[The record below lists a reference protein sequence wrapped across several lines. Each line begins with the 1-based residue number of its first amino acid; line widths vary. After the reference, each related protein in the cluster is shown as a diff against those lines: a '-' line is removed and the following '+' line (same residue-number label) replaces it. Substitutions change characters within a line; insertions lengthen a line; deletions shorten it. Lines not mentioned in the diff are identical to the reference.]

1 MAFLP
6 LVGTFLR
13 DHNFIIDKDRLF
25 NLPNLPSELTF
36 QTHLP
41 TFPHIPLPKAKP
53 RIQTETLNLLE
64 WPRLCRH
71 LATFT
76 ATNIGTVAAQ
86 QLQLPQTQAESEAL
100 LSQTVE
106 ATELESTIGG
116 LQFGGIRDIGVSL
129 ERARVQGILSGDEL
143 LDIATTLAGA
153 RRLRRLIDK
162 QDELPVLQAL
172 VADLRTFPEL
182 EQEIHRC
189 IDDRGKVADRAS
201 VKLGNVRQQLKVVRD
216 RIYSKLQRILQRQ
229 SNAVQENL
237 ITQRSDRFVLPVKAD
252 RKDAIPGIVHDTST
266 SGATLY
272 VEPHSV
278 VDNGNK
284 RRALR
289 KEEEIEEES
298 IRQLLTYQ
306 VAEVLPELEHLMITV
321 VRLDLAAAR
330 ARYGLWMEG
339 NAPRFVQGE
348 QITLRQLKHPLLLW
362 QQKKEQS
369 GKVVPTDLVIRP
381 DLRVIAITGPNTG
394 GKTVTLK
401 TLGLTAL
408 MAKVGM
414 FIPAKEPVELPWF
427 DSVLADIGDEQSIEQ
442 SLSTFSGHVKRI
454 GRILDELESS
464 ANESESSEESANS
477 LVLLDEVGA
486 GTDPSEGSA
495 LAIALLKH
503 LADHTRLTVATTH
516 YGELKALKYEDERF
530 ENASVEFDDVKLA
543 PTYRLLWG
551 IPGRSNALSIA
562 QRLGLKEDVLELA
575 RKRMGGASE
584 DVNQVIEGLES
595 QRRRQENRAAEAEK
609 LVAKAEK
616 FYKEVEARA
625 QSLRDR
631 EQKLKRQQEK
641 SVETAL
647 LHARAEVAKVIRELQ
662 KGDKS
667 GQDAQKATEALNA
680 IEEKRLPTGQHPA
693 KVKSAGT
700 GYRPKEGERVRLA
713 SLGGQVAEVIE
724 EADDDGKVA
733 VRFGIMKMSVDLSD
747 IESLKGEKAEPV
759 EKKPKAQP
767 VAKSVPEAPM
777 VKTQSNTVDLRG
789 MRVSEAESVIEEAIA
804 RAKGPL
810 WIVHGHGTGKL
821 RRGVQEYLKM
831 HPQVKS
837 FEAAEQV
844 DGGKGVTVAKL

>member
-1 MAFLP
+1 M
-6 LVGTFLR
+6 
-13 DHNFIIDKDRLF
+13 
-25 NLPNLPSELTF
+25 
-36 QTHLP
+36 
-41 TFPHIPLPKAKP
+41 PKANLQ
-53 RIQTETLNLLE
+53 IQTETLNLLE

-86 QLQLPQTQAESEAL
+86 QLPIPSSKAESEAL
-100 LSQTVE
+100 LAQTVE
-106 ATELESTIGG
+106 AAELESTIGG
-116 LQFGGIRDIGVSL
+116 LQFGGIRDIGISL

-143 LDIATTLAGA
+143 LDIATTLSGA
-153 RRLRRLIDK
+153 RRLRRQIEK
-162 QDELPVLQAL
+162 QDDLPVLQAL
-172 VADLRTFPEL
+172 VADVRTFPEL

-201 VKLGNVRQQLKVVRD
+201 VKLGSVRQQIKVVRD
-216 RIYSKLQRILQRQ
+216 RIYAKLQRILQRQ
-229 SNAVQENL
+229 GNAVQENL

-289 KEEEIEEES
+289 KEEELEEEA
-298 IRQLLTYQ
+298 IRQQLTYQ
-306 VAEVLPELEHLMITV
+306 VAEVLPELEHLIITV

-339 NAPRFVQGE
+339 NAPRFVQSE

-369 GKVVPTDLVIRP
+369 NKVVPTDLVMRP
-381 DLRVIAITGPNTG
+381 DLRVVAITGPNTG

-454 GRILDELESS
+454 GRILEELDK
-464 ANESESSEESANS
+464 SEADSANS

-503 LADHTRLTVATTH
+503 LADRTRLTVATTH
-516 YGELKALKYEDERF
+516 YGELKALKYEDDRF

-562 QRLGLKEDVLELA
+562 QRLGLNEDVLAIA
-575 RKRMGGASE
+575 RKRMSGANE
-584 DVNQVIEGLES
+584 DVNQVIEGLEA
-595 QRRRQENRAAEAEK
+595 QRRRQETRAAEAEQ

-631 EQKLKRQQEK
+631 EQALKRQQEK
-641 SVETAL
+641 AVETAL
-647 LHARAEVAKVIRELQ
+647 LHARAEVAKVIRALQ
-662 KGDKS
+662 KGDKT

-680 IEEKRLPTGQHPA
+680 IEEKRLPTGEHPA
-693 KVKSAGT
+693 KVKNAGT
-700 GYRPKEGERVRLA
+700 GYRPKTGERVRLA

-724 EADDDGKVA
+724 EADDDGTVS

-747 IESLKGEKAEPV
+747 IESLKGEKAEPI
-759 EKKPKAQP
+759 EKKPKSQGLQP

-777 VKTQSNTVDLRG
+777 VKTERNTVDLRG
-789 MRVSEAESVIEEAIA
+789 MRVVEAESVIEAAIA
-804 RAKGPL
+804 RANGPL
-810 WIVHGHGTGKL
+810 WIIHGHGTGKL
-821 RRGVQEYLKM
+821 RRGVQEYLKL

-837 FEAAEQV
+837 FEAAEQA
-844 DGGKGVTVAKL
+844 DGGKGVTVAKI

>member
-1 MAFLP
+1 LWSLFLIILIISKKPNEQKKNIESP
-6 LVGTFLR
+6 LSNATL
-13 DHNFIIDKDRLF
+13 D
-25 NLPNLPSELTF
+25 
-36 QTHLP
+36 
-41 TFPHIPLPKAKP
+41 
-53 RIQTETLNLLE
+53 IQTETLTLLE

-76 ATNIGTVAAQ
+76 ATNLGTTAAQ
-86 QLQLPQTQAESEAL
+86 RLPIPTNRIESEAL
-100 LSQTVE
+100 LAQTVE
-106 ATELESTIGG
+106 VTQLESTAGG
-116 LQFGGIRDIGVSL
+116 LQFGGIRDIGVAL
-129 ERARVQGILSGDEL
+129 ERAQVQGILSGDEL
-143 LDIATTLAGA
+143 LEIATTLAGT
-153 RRLRRLIDK
+153 RRLRRQIDSR
-162 QDELPVLQAL
+162 DDVPVLQSL

-182 EQEIHRC
+182 EQEILRC

-201 VKLGNVRQQLKVVRD
+201 EQLATVRQQLKVVRD
-216 RIYSKLQRILQRQ
+216 RIYTKLQSILQRQ
-229 SNAVQENL
+229 SGAIQENL
-237 ITQRSDRFVLPVKAD
+237 ITQRSDRFVIPVKAD
-252 RKDAIPGIVHDTST
+252 RKDAIAGIVHDVST

-278 VDNGNK
+278 VENGNK

-289 KEEEIEEES
+289 KQEEVEEEA
-298 IRQLLTYQ
+298 IRQKLTYQ
-306 VAEVLPELEHLMITV
+306 IAEVLPELEHLIITV
-321 VRLDLAAAR
+321 VRLDLASAR
-330 ARYGLWMEG
+330 ARYGLWMDG
-339 NAPRFVQGE
+339 NAPRFVADTE

-369 GKVVPTDLVIRP
+369 SAVVPTDLVMRP
-381 DLRVIAITGPNTG
+381 DLRVVAITGPNTG

-401 TLGLTAL
+401 TLGLVAL

-414 FIPAKEPVELPWF
+414 FVPAREPVELPWF

-454 GRILDELESS
+454 GRVLDALDKSL
-464 ANESESSEESANS
+464 EESGEDRANA

-516 YGELKALKYEDERF
+516 YGELKSLKYEDDRF

-562 QRLGLKEDVLELA
+562 QRLGMKASVLEQA
-575 RKRMGGASE
+575 KRQMGGANE
-584 DVNQVIEGLES
+584 DVNQVIEGLEA
-595 QRRRQENRAAEAEK
+595 QRKRQENRAQEAER
-609 LVAKAEK
+609 LVAKAES

-631 EQKLKRQQEK
+631 EQKIKRQQEK
-641 SVETAL
+641 DVETAL
-647 LHARAEVAKVIRELQ
+647 LHARAEVAQVIRDLQ
-662 KGDKS
+662 KGGKT

-680 IEEKRLPTGQHPA
+680 IEEKRLEKRLPTGKHPA
-693 KVKSAGT
+693 KVISDGL
-700 GYRPKEGERVRLA
+700 GYRPKVGERVRLS
-713 SLGGQVAEVIE
+713 SLGGQLADVLV
-724 EADDDGKVA
+724 EADADGKVA
-733 VRFGIMKMSVDLSD
+733 VRFGIMKMTVDLSD
-747 IESLKGEKAEPV
+747 VESLRGDKAEALEKV
-759 EKKPKAQP
+759 EKKSFKPQEST
-767 VAKSVPEAPM
+767 AKTPPAAPLEPPM
-777 VKTQSNTVDLRG
+777 MKLESNTVDLRG

-804 RAKGPL
+804 RANGPL
-810 WIVHGHGTGKL
+810 WVIHGHGTGKL
-821 RRGVQEYLKM
+821 RRGVQEFLKL

-844 DGGKGVTVAKL
+844 DGGKGVTVVKL

>member
-1 MAFLP
+1 MQAFLRSRI
-6 LVGTFLR
+6 LIIEKDEILTFPT
-13 DHNFIIDKDRLF
+13 FF
-25 NLPNLPSELTF
+25 LPNATSV
-36 QTHLP
+36 QN
-41 TFPHIPLPKAKP
+41 K
-53 RIQTETLNLLE
+53 IQSETLNLLE

-86 QLQLPQTQAESEAL
+86 QLPLPKTKEESEAL
-100 LSQTVE
+100 LAQTVE
-106 ATELESTIGG
+106 ATELESAIGG

-129 ERARVQGILSGDEL
+129 ERARIQGILTGEEL
-143 LDIATTLAGA
+143 LDIATTLSGA
-153 RRLRRLIDK
+153 RRLRRQIDA
-162 QDELPVLQAL
+162 QDDVPVLQAL
-172 VADLRTFPEL
+172 VSDLRTFPEL

-201 VKLGNVRQQLKVVRD
+201 AKLGSVRQKIKVVRD

-229 SNAVQENL
+229 SNALQENL
-237 ITQRSDRFVLPVKAD
+237 ITQRSDRFVVPVKVD
-252 RKDAIPGIVHDTST
+252 RQDAVPGIVHDTST

-272 VEPHSV
+272 VEPHGIVSL
-278 VDNGNK
+278 GNE
-284 RRALR
+284 RRSLQ
-289 KEEEIEEES
+289 KEEEIEEEA
-298 IRQLLTYQ
+298 IREKLTYQ
-306 VAEVLPELEHLMITV
+306 VAEVLPELEHLIITV

-339 NAPRFVQGE
+339 NAPRFVSEE
-348 QITLRQLKHPLLLW
+348 QITLRELKHPLLFW
-362 QQKKEQS
+362 QQKKEQKGS
-369 GKVVPTDLVIRP
+369 VVPTDLVIRP
-381 DLRVIAITGPNTG
+381 DLRVVAITGPNTG

-408 MAKVGM
+408 MAKAGM

-427 DSVLADIGDEQSIEQ
+427 ESVLADIGDEQSIEQ

-454 GRILDELESS
+454 GRILDEID
-464 ANESESSEESANS
+464 ESEEATANS

-495 LAIALLKH
+495 LAIALLKF

-516 YGELKALKYEDERF
+516 YGELKSLKYEDERF

-562 QRLGLKEDVLELA
+562 RRLGLREDVLELA
-575 RKRMGGASE
+575 KKRQGGASE

-595 QRRRQENRAAEAEK
+595 QRRRQEQRAEEAEK

-647 LHARAEVAKVIRELQ
+647 LHARAEVAKVIRDLQ
-662 KGDKS
+662 KGGKT
-667 GQDAQKATEALNA
+667 GQDAQKATEALDA
-680 IEEKRLPTGQHPA
+680 IEEKRLPTGKHPA
-693 KVKSAGT
+693 KTKSVGT

-713 SLGGQVAEVIE
+713 SLGGQVAEVLD
-724 EADDDGKVA
+724 EADDDGKVT

-747 IESLKGEKAEPV
+747 IESLKGEKAEPI
-759 EKKPKAQP
+759 EKKPKAPAAQP
-767 VAKSVPEAPM
+767 VNKRMPEAPM
-777 VKTQSNTVDLRG
+777 VKTERNTVDLRG
-789 MRVSEAESVIEEAIA
+789 MRVAEAESVIEEAIA
-804 RAKGPL
+804 RANGPL

-837 FEAAEQV
+837 FEAAEQA
-844 DGGKGVTVAKL
+844 DGGKGVTVAKI

>member
-1 MAFLP
+1 M
-6 LVGTFLR
+6 
-13 DHNFIIDKDRLF
+13 
-25 NLPNLPSELTF
+25 
-36 QTHLP
+36 
-41 TFPHIPLPKAKP
+41 PKAKP
-53 RIQTETLNLLE
+53 AIQTETLNLLE

-76 ATNIGTVAAQ
+76 ATNLGTTAAQ
-86 QLQLPQTQAESEAL
+86 RLPIPTTREESEAL
-100 LSQTVE
+100 LAQTVE
-106 ATELESTIGG
+106 TTQLEATVGG
-116 LQFGGIRDIGVSL
+116 LKFGGIRDIGVAL
-129 ERARVQGILSGDEL
+129 ERAQVQGILSGDEL
-143 LDIATTLAGA
+143 LEIATTLSGT
-153 RRLRRLIDK
+153 RQLRRQIDA

-201 VKLGNVRQQLKVVRD
+201 DKLGRVRQQMKVVRD
-216 RIYSKLQRILQRQ
+216 RIYTKLQRILQRQ
-229 SNAVQENL
+229 AGAVQESL
-237 ITQRSDRFVLPVKAD
+237 ITQRNDRFVIPVRGD
-252 RKDAIPGIVHDTST
+252 RKDAIPGIVHDVSA

-289 KEEEIEEES
+289 KEEEVEEEI
-298 IRQLLTYQ
+298 IRQKLSFQ
-306 VAEVLPELEHLMITV
+306 VAEVLPELEYLVITV

-330 ARYGLWMEG
+330 ARYGLWMDG
-339 NAPRFVQGE
+339 NAPRFVNKE

-369 GKVVPTDLVIRP
+369 TTVVPTDLVMRP

-414 FIPAKEPVELPWF
+414 FVPAKEPVELPWF

-454 GRILDELESS
+454 GRILDALETDT
-464 ANESESSEESANS
+464 EESGEDAANS

-516 YGELKALKYEDERF
+516 YGELKSLKYEDERF
-530 ENASVEFDDVKLA
+530 ENASVEFDDEKLA

-562 QRLGLKEDVLELA
+562 QRLGLRESVLEQA
-575 RKRMGGASE
+575 KKQMAGGSE
-584 DVNQVIEGLES
+584 DVNQVIEGLEA
-595 QRRRQENRAAEAEK
+595 QRQRQEKRAAEAEK
-609 LVAKAEK
+609 LVAKAER
-616 FYKEVEARA
+616 FYKDVEARA

-631 EQKLKRQQEK
+631 EQKIRRQQEK
-641 SVETAL
+641 DVETAL
-647 LHARAEVAKVIRELQ
+647 LHARAEVAKVIRDLQ
-662 KGDKS
+662 KGGKT
-667 GQDAQKATEALNA
+667 GKDAQKATETLNA
-680 IEEKRLPTGQHPA
+680 IEEKRLPTGKHPA
-693 KVKSAGT
+693 KVKSTGL
-700 GYRPKEGERVRLA
+700 GYRPKVGERVRLS
-713 SLGGQVAEVIE
+713 SLGGQLADVLEQ
-724 EADDDGKVA
+724 ADDDGKVS

-747 IESLKGEKAEPV
+747 IESLKGEKAEPI
-759 EKKPKAQP
+759 EKKTVKKSGAQP
-767 VAKSVPEAPM
+767 VAKTKAPDPN
-777 VKTQSNTVDLRG
+777 VKTESNTVDLRG
-789 MRVSEAESVIEEAIA
+789 MRVVEAESVIEDAIA
-804 RAKGPL
+804 HANGPL
-810 WIVHGHGTGKL
+810 WLIHGIGTGKL
-821 RRGVQEYLKM
+821 RHGVQEYLKT

-837 FEAAEQV
+837 FEAAKQEE
-844 DGGKGVTVAKL
+844 GGKGVTVANV

>member
-1 MAFLP
+1 M
-6 LVGTFLR
+6 
-13 DHNFIIDKDRLF
+13 
-25 NLPNLPSELTF
+25 
-36 QTHLP
+36 
-41 TFPHIPLPKAKP
+41 
-53 RIQTETLNLLE
+53 IQSETLNLLE
-64 WPRLCRH
+64 WPRVCRH

-76 ATNIGTVAAQ
+76 ATNIGNAAAQ
-86 QLQLPQTQAESEAL
+86 RLLIPTNRAESEAL
-100 LSQTVE
+100 LAQTVE
-106 ATELESTIGG
+106 TTQLESTIGG
-116 LQFGGIRDIGVSL
+116 LQFGGIRDIGVAL
-129 ERARVQGILSGDEL
+129 ERAEVQGILSGDEL
-143 LDIATTLAGA
+143 LDIATTLSGA
-153 RRLRRLIDK
+153 RRLRRQIDA
-162 QDELPVLQAL
+162 QENLPVLQAL
-172 VADLRTFPEL
+172 VAELRTFPEL

-189 IDDRGKVADRAS
+189 IDDRGNVADRAS
-201 VKLGNVRQQLKVVRD
+201 AKLGGIRQNLKVIRD
-216 RIYSKLQRILQRQ
+216 RIYAKLQRIMQRQ
-229 SNAVQENL
+229 SGALQENL
-237 ITQRSDRFVLPVKAD
+237 ITQRNDRFVLPVKAPQ
-252 RKDAIPGIVHDTST
+252 KDAIPGIVHDVST

-272 VEPHSV
+272 TEPHSI

-289 KEEEIEEES
+289 KEEEVES
-298 IRQLLTYQ
+298 EAIRQMLTFQ
-306 VAEVLPELEHLMITV
+306 VSEVIPELEHLILTM
-321 VRLDLAAAR
+321 VRLDLATAR
-330 ARYGLWMEG
+330 ARYGLWMDG
-339 NAPRFVQGE
+339 NAPRFVEKE

-414 FIPAKEPVELPWF
+414 FVPAKEPVELPWF

-454 GRILDELESS
+454 GRILDALDE
-464 ANESESSEESANS
+464 AESETDRSSS

-503 LADHTRLTVATTH
+503 LADHARLTVATTH
-516 YGELKALKYEDERF
+516 YGELKSLKYEDDRF

-543 PTYRLLWG
+543 PTYKLLWG

-562 QRLGLKEDVLELA
+562 QRLGMKESVLA
-575 RKRMGGASE
+575 GAKQRMGGANE
-584 DVNQVIEGLES
+584 DVNQVIEGLEA
-595 QRRRQENRAAEAEK
+595 QRQRQERRAEEAEK

-631 EQKLKRQQEK
+631 EQKMKRQQEK
-641 SVETAL
+641 DVETAL
-647 LHARAEVAKVIRELQ
+647 LHARAEVAKVIRDLQ
-662 KGDKS
+662 KGGLT
-667 GQDAQKATEALNA
+667 GQDAQKATEELNR
-680 IEEKRLPTGQHPA
+680 IEGKRLPTGNHPA
-693 KVKSAGT
+693 KVVSTGS
-700 GYRPKEGERVRLA
+700 GYRPKEGERVKLA
-713 SLGGQVAEVIE
+713 SLGGQIAEVMAP
-724 EADDDGKVA
+724 ADEDGKVS
-733 VRFGIMKMSVDLSD
+733 VRFGIMKMIVDLSD

-767 VAKSVPEAPM
+767 VAKTQPEAPM
-777 VKTQSNTVDLRG
+777 VKTESNTVDLRG
-789 MRVSEAESVIEEAIA
+789 MRVSEAESVIEEAIQSA
-804 RAKGPL
+804 RGPL
-810 WIVHGHGTGKL
+810 WIIHGHGTGKL
-821 RRGVQEYLKM
+821 RRGVQEYLKT

-837 FEAAEQV
+837 FEQADQI

>member
-1 MAFLP
+1 LSKA
-6 LVGTFLR
+6 TS
-13 DHNFIIDKDRLF
+13 HA
-25 NLPNLPSELTF
+25 PN
-36 QTHLP
+36 
-41 TFPHIPLPKAKP
+41 K
-53 RIQTETLNLLE
+53 IQSETLSLLE

-86 QLQLPQTQAESEAL
+86 QLPIPNTQEESKAL

-106 ATELESTIGG
+106 ASELESTVGG

-129 ERARVQGILSGDEL
+129 ERARVQAILSGDEL
-143 LDIATTLAGA
+143 LDIATTLSGT
-153 RRLRRLIDK
+153 RKLRRQIDG
-162 QDELPVLQAL
+162 QDDLPVLQAL
-172 VADLRTFPEL
+172 VSDLRTFPEL

-201 VKLGNVRQQLKVVRD
+201 AKLGNVRQQVKVVRD
-216 RIYSKLQRILQRQ
+216 RIYAKLQRILQRN

-289 KEEEIEEES
+289 KEEEIEEET
-298 IRQLLTYQ
+298 IRQQLTFQ
-306 VAEVLPELEHLMITV
+306 VAEVLPELENLMITV

-339 NAPRFVQGE
+339 NAPRFVKEE
-348 QITLRQLKHPLLLW
+348 QITLRQLKHPLLFW
-362 QQKKEQS
+362 QQKKEQK
-369 GKVVPTDLVIRP
+369 GNVVPTDLVMRP
-381 DLRVIAITGPNTG
+381 DLRVVAITGPNTG

-401 TLGLTAL
+401 TLGLITL

-454 GRILDELESS
+454 GRILDALEKST
-464 ANESESSEESANS
+464 EESGEETANS

-503 LADHTRLTVATTH
+503 LAENTRLTVATTH

-562 QRLGLKEDVLELA
+562 QRLGLKAEVLDLA
-575 RKRMGGASE
+575 KKRMGGANE
-584 DVNQVIEGLES
+584 DVNQVIEGLEA
-595 QRRRQENRAAEAEK
+595 QRRKQENRAAEAEK
-609 LVAKAEK
+609 LVAKAER

-631 EQKLKRQQEK
+631 EQTLKRQQEK
-641 SVETAL
+641 SVETSL
-647 LHARAEVAKVIRELQ
+647 LHARAEVAKVIRDLQ
-662 KGDKS
+662 KGGKT
-667 GQDAQKATEALNA
+667 GQDAQKATEALDT
-680 IEEKRLPTGQHPA
+680 IEGKRLPTGKHPA
-693 KVKSAGT
+693 KVKIAGT

-713 SLGGQVAEVIE
+713 SLGGQVAEVLE
-724 EADDDGKVA
+724 EADNDGKVS

-747 IESLKGEKAEPV
+747 IESLKGEKAELI
-759 EKKPKAQP
+759 EKKPKAQTAQP
-767 VAKSVPEAPM
+767 VAKTMPEAPM
-777 VKTQSNTVDLRG
+777 VKTESNTVDLRG
-789 MRVSEAESVIEEAIA
+789 MRVAEAESVIEEAIA
-804 RAKGPL
+804 HANGPL
-810 WIVHGHGTGKL
+810 WIIHGHGTGKL
-821 RRGVQEYLKM
+821 RRGVQEYLKL

-837 FEAAEQV
+837 FEAAEQAE
-844 DGGKGVTVAKL
+844 GGKGVTVAKIS